1 MFIHSFNLEEY
12 LRVLYNNKIIHPWSS
27 LPKGDVSPHS
37 SKSLGPC
44 LAVALVTSFL
54 GVAKRR
60 HYQGSLPSGLGAHS
74 ALGFLYCISAG
85 LICAISP
92 PHFHCPRV
100 DDLPVLFYPEPNSFI
115 LLPWFQVTIVRIL
128 CLPAIILG
136 GGNGTPLQYSC
147 LENPRDGGA
156 W

>member
-60 HYQGSLPSGLGAHS
+60 HYQGSLSSGLGAHS

-92 PHFHCPRV
+92 PHFHWFIHCHGNRICHKV
-100 DDLPVLFYPEPNSFI
+100 LLTSSDLVSRLTELVKGNS
-115 LLPWFQVTIVRIL
+115 
-128 CLPAIILG
+128 
-136 GGNGTPLQYSC
+136 
-147 LENPRDGGA
+147 D
-156 W
+156 